1 MIFLFYQTH
10 KILFQADNLKSILLV
25 QFGNVMA
32 VKT

>member
-10 KILFQADNLKSILLV
+10 KILFKDDNLKSILLV